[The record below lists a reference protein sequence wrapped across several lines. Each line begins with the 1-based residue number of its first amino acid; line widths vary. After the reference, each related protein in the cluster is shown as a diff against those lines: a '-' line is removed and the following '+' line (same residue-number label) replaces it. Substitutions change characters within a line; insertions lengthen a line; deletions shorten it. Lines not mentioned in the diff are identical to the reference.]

1 MSSPPEI
8 HDATPS
14 FQFDRISLTTPA
26 SIIGGAHF
34 SKILMDRGPLYIQ
47 TPKCVSKA
55 GIVGSGRKMY
65 TDLIFTNENEEIIQ
79 WMEAL
84 ETTVRRKIFDNRG
97 KWFAS
102 EMSEDDI
109 EGCFSPMVKLFRSG
123 KQYCVRVNINSKP
136 DAKPLKIYD
145 EDEMAV
151 EAAQITDKTSMIAI
165 LEIQGVRCTSKSF
178 CVDVEM
184 KQLMV
189 MKPSDLFDSC
199 IILKGRAPP
208 PPPPVEKH
216 LAKTVNT
223 LFLDGQPDVVSN
235 RNPIVLEEE
244 ASTPALD
251 QRIDSTDP
259 IIIVDN
265 EVTLNNEVLVDG
277 VLDNEVLVDGVLVDG
292 VLVDG
297 VLDNEVLD
305 NGVLDNGVL
314 ANEVLANGALVDGVL
329 ANGVLVDGA
338 LVDGVLANESIINDN
353 DNDDDY
359 LGLSGS
365 DDILEVNLD
374 VNEIDAADTFQLKDK
389 KEVYYEMYRE
399 ALQKAKAA
407 KAVALTE
414 FMEARRIKNLYM
426 LKDLNDSDDES
437 DLEDLDDISDDE

>member
-8 HDATPS
+8 HDANPS

-26 SIIGGAHF
+26 SIVGGAHF

-47 TPKCVSKA
+47 TPKCLSKA

-65 TDLIFTNENEEIIQ
+65 TDLVFTNENEEIIQ
-79 WMEAL
+79 WMEAM
-84 ETTVRRKIFDNRG
+84 ETTVRRKIYENRG

-151 EAAQITDKTSMIAI
+151 EATQITDKTSMIAI

-208 PPPPVEKH
+208 PVEKH
-216 LAKTVNT
+216 LAKTA
-223 LFLDGQPDVVSN
+223 DP
-235 RNPIVLEEE
+235 VLEETSE
-244 ASTPALD
+244 NPVVPEDNPLFTPLVPDVLMEETSVLD
-251 QRIDSTDP
+251 DRDVIDSTEP
-259 IIIVDN
+259 IIIAD
-265 EVTLNNEVLVDG
+265 EVVNDANQ
-277 VLDNEVLVDGVLVDG
+277 VLDQDVNQ
-292 VLVDG
+292 
-297 VLDNEVLD
+297 VLDHEPN
-305 NGVLDNGVL
+305 
-314 ANEVLANGALVDGVL
+314 
-329 ANGVLVDGA
+329 
-338 LVDGVLANESIINDN
+338 
-353 DNDDDY
+353 Y
-359 LGLSGS
+359 LGLSES

-437 DLEDLDDISDDE
+437 DLEDLDDLDDDDE

>member
-8 HDATPS
+8 HDANPS

-65 TDLIFTNENEEIIQ
+65 TDLVFTNENEEIIQ

-84 ETTVRRKIFDNRG
+84 ETTVRRKIYENRG

-199 IILKGRAPP
+199 IISKGRA
-208 PPPPVEKH
+208 PPPVEKH
-216 LAKTVNT
+216 LAKTADPVV
-223 LFLDGQPDVVSN
+223 LMEDSKGDVS
-235 RNPIVLEEE
+235 IQMSSKEE
-244 ASTPALD
+244 ATTPVFNEE
-251 QRIDSTDP
+251 IDSTDP
-259 IIIVDN
+259 IIITVN
-265 EVTLNNEVLVDG
+265 EVLNNEVLN
-277 VLDNEVLVDGVLVDG
+277 NE
-292 VLVDG
+292 

-305 NGVLDNGVL
+305 NED
-314 ANEVLANGALVDGVL
+314 A
-329 ANGVLVDGA
+329 
-338 LVDGVLANESIINDN
+338 
-353 DNDDDY
+353 DY

>member
-1 MSSPPEI
+1 M
-8 HDATPS
+8 
-14 FQFDRISLTTPA
+14 
-26 SIIGGAHF
+26 IGGAHF

-145 EDEMAV
+145 EDEMTV
-151 EAAQITDKTSMIAI
+151 EAAQITDKTTMIAI

-199 IILKGRAPP
+199 IILKGRT
-208 PPPPVEKH
+208 PPVEKH

-223 LFLDGQPDVVSN
+223 IFLDSPGQEVVISN
-235 RNPIVLEEE
+235 ENPIVLEEE
-244 ASTPALD
+244 ANQENVPILD
-251 QRIDSTDP
+251 QEIDSTDP
-259 IIIVDN
+259 IIITDNEVIDN
-265 EVTLNNEVLVDG
+265 EVT
-277 VLDNEVLVDGVLVDG
+277 DNEEKILI
-292 VLVDG
+292 
-297 VLDNEVLD
+297 NK
-305 NGVLDNGVL
+305 VL
-314 ANEVLANGALVDGVL
+314 ANEVTANEVTANEVTANEVTANEVTANEVTANEVLTNEVLTNEVTANEVL
-329 ANGVLVDGA
+329 A
-338 LVDGVLANESIINDN
+338 E

-399 ALQKAKAA
+399 ALQKAKVA

-437 DLEDLDDISDDE
+437 DLDDLDDLDDDDE

>member
-8 HDATPS
+8 HDANPS

-26 SIIGGAHF
+26 SIVGGAHF

-65 TDLIFTNENEEIIQ
+65 TDLVFTNENEEIIQ

-84 ETTVRRKIFDNRG
+84 ETTVRRKIYDNRG

-208 PPPPVEKH
+208 LVEKH
-216 LAKTVNT
+216 LAKTAE
-223 LFLDGQPDVVSN
+223 P
-235 RNPIVLEEE
+235 VLEETSENPVVPENKPLFTPLVPLRGTDTLMEE
-244 ASTPALD
+244 AGVLD
-251 QRIDSTDP
+251 DQDVIDSTEP
-259 IIIVDN
+259 IIIADN
-265 EVTLNNEVLVDG
+265 ENEVVNEVLGQG
-277 VLDNEVLVDGVLVDG
+277 V
-292 VLVDG
+292 
-297 VLDNEVLD
+297 NEVLD
-305 NGVLDNGVL
+305 QGV
-314 ANEVLANGALVDGVL
+314 NEVLGQGVNEVLDQEAN
-329 ANGVLVDGA
+329 
-338 LVDGVLANESIINDN
+338 
-353 DNDDDY
+353 Y
-359 LGLSGS
+359 LGLSES

-437 DLEDLDDISDDE
+437 DLEDLDDLGDKIYRTKIC

>member
-1 MSSPPEI
+1 
-8 HDATPS
+8 
-14 FQFDRISLTTPA
+14 
-26 SIIGGAHF
+26 
-34 SKILMDRGPLYIQ
+34 MDRGPLYIQ
-47 TPKCVSKA
+47 TPKCLSKA

-65 TDLIFTNENEEIIQ
+65 TDLVFTNENEEIIQ

-84 ETTVRRKIFDNRG
+84 ETTVRRKIYENRG

-123 KQYCVRVNINSKP
+123 KQYCMRVNINSKP
-136 DAKPLKIYD
+136 DAKSLKIYD

-208 PPPPVEKH
+208 PVEKH
-216 LAKTVNT
+216 LAKTVEP
-223 LFLDGQPDVVSN
+223 FLEETSENPVVDA
-235 RNPIVLEEE
+235 NPIFPEDKPLFTPLDTEPLMEEVGVL
-244 ASTPALD
+244 D
-251 QRIDSTDP
+251 VIDSTEP
-259 IIIVDN
+259 IIIAD
-265 EVTLNNEVLVDG
+265 EVV
-277 VLDNEVLVDGVLVDG
+277 
-292 VLVDG
+292 
-297 VLDNEVLD
+297 NEVLD
-305 NGVLDNGVL
+305 QDANKVLNV
-314 ANEVLANGALVDGVL
+314 NEVLDQDTN
-329 ANGVLVDGA
+329 
-338 LVDGVLANESIINDN
+338 
-353 DNDDDY
+353 Y
-359 LGLSGS
+359 LGLSES

-437 DLEDLDDISDDE
+437 DLEDLDDLGDDDE

>member
-1 MSSPPEI
+1 MSSLPEI
-8 HDATPS
+8 HDANPS

-65 TDLIFTNENEEIIQ
+65 TDLVFTNENEEIIQ

-84 ETTVRRKIFDNRG
+84 ETTVRRKIYENRG

-208 PPPPVEKH
+208 SIEKH
-216 LAKTVNT
+216 LAKTAE
-223 LFLDGQPDVVSN
+223 P
-235 RNPIVLEEE
+235 VLEETSENPVVDANPIFPEDTPIFTPLVPLRGTDLLMEE
-244 ASTPALD
+244 AGVLD
-251 QRIDSTDP
+251 DQGVIDSTEP
-259 IIIVDN
+259 IIITD
-265 EVTLNNEVLVDG
+265 EVVNK
-277 VLDNEVLVDGVLVDG
+277 VLDQDV
-292 VLVDG
+292 
-297 VLDNEVLD
+297 NEVLD
-305 NGVLDNGVL
+305 QDV
-314 ANEVLANGALVDGVL
+314 NEVLDQDTN
-329 ANGVLVDGA
+329 
-338 LVDGVLANESIINDN
+338 
-353 DNDDDY
+353 Y
-359 LGLSGS
+359 LGLSES

-437 DLEDLDDISDDE
+437 DLEDLDDLDDDDE

>member
-8 HDATPS
+8 HDANPS

-26 SIIGGAHF
+26 SIVGGAHF

-47 TPKCVSKA
+47 TPKCLSKA

-65 TDLIFTNENEEIIQ
+65 TDLVFTNENEEIIQ

-84 ETTVRRKIFDNRG
+84 ETTVRRKIYENRG

-208 PPPPVEKH
+208 PVEKH
-216 LAKTVNT
+216 LAKTAEPVE
-223 LFLDGQPDVVSN
+223 P
-235 RNPIVLEEE
+235 VLEETSENPVVPEDNPLFTPFDPDVLMEE
-244 ASTPALD
+244 AGVLD
-251 QRIDSTDP
+251 DQGMIDSTEP
-259 IIIVDN
+259 IIIAD
-265 EVTLNNEVLVDG
+265 EVVNDANQVLDQGVNQVLGQGVNEVLG
-277 VLDNEVLVDGVLVDG
+277 QEPN
-292 VLVDG
+292 
-297 VLDNEVLD
+297 
-305 NGVLDNGVL
+305 
-314 ANEVLANGALVDGVL
+314 
-329 ANGVLVDGA
+329 
-338 LVDGVLANESIINDN
+338 
-353 DNDDDY
+353 Y
-359 LGLSGS
+359 LGLSES

-437 DLEDLDDISDDE
+437 DLEDLDDLDDDDE

>member
-8 HDATPS
+8 HDANPS

-26 SIIGGAHF
+26 SIVGGAHF

-47 TPKCVSKA
+47 TPKCLSKA

-65 TDLIFTNENEEIIQ
+65 TDLVFTNENEEIIQ

-84 ETTVRRKIFDNRG
+84 ETTVRRKIYENRG

-208 PPPPVEKH
+208 LVEKH
-216 LAKTVNT
+216 LAKTAEPVLEET
-223 LFLDGQPDVVSN
+223 SE
-235 RNPIVLEEE
+235 NPIVPEDKPLFTSLVPLRGTDTLMEE
-244 ASTPALD
+244 AGVLD
-251 QRIDSTDP
+251 DQGMIDSTEP
-259 IIIVDN
+259 IIIADNDN
-265 EVTLNNEVLVDG
+265 EIVNEVLGQG
-277 VLDNEVLVDGVLVDG
+277 VNEVLGQEP
-292 VLVDG
+292 
-297 VLDNEVLD
+297 N
-305 NGVLDNGVL
+305 
-314 ANEVLANGALVDGVL
+314 
-329 ANGVLVDGA
+329 
-338 LVDGVLANESIINDN
+338 
-353 DNDDDY
+353 Y
-359 LGLSGS
+359 LGLSES

-437 DLEDLDDISDDE
+437 DLEDLDDLGDDDE

>member
-8 HDATPS
+8 HDANPS

-26 SIIGGAHF
+26 SIVGGAHF

-47 TPKCVSKA
+47 TPKCLSKA

-65 TDLIFTNENEEIIQ
+65 TDLVFTNENEEIIQ

-84 ETTVRRKIFDNRG
+84 ETTVRRKIYENRG

-151 EAAQITDKTSMIAI
+151 EATQITDKTSMIAI

-208 PPPPVEKH
+208 PVEKH
-216 LAKTVNT
+216 LAKTADPV
-223 LFLDGQPDVVSN
+223 
-235 RNPIVLEEE
+235 VLEETSENPVVPEDKPLFTPLVPLRGTDTLMEE
-244 ASTPALD
+244 AGVLD
-251 QRIDSTDP
+251 MIDSTEP
-259 IIIVDN
+259 IIIAD
-265 EVTLNNEVLVDG
+265 EVVNDANDV
-277 VLDNEVLVDGVLVDG
+277 
-292 VLVDG
+292 
-297 VLDNEVLD
+297 NEVLD
-305 NGVLDNGVL
+305 QGV
-314 ANEVLANGALVDGVL
+314 NEVLGQDVNQVLGQGV
-329 ANGVLVDGA
+329 NEVLDQEP
-338 LVDGVLANESIINDN
+338 N
-353 DNDDDY
+353 Y
-359 LGLSGS
+359 LGLSES

-437 DLEDLDDISDDE
+437 DLDDLDDLDDDDE

>member
-1 MSSPPEI
+1 
-8 HDATPS
+8 
-14 FQFDRISLTTPA
+14 
-26 SIIGGAHF
+26 
-34 SKILMDRGPLYIQ
+34 MDRGPLYIQ
-47 TPKCVSKA
+47 TPKCLSKA

-65 TDLIFTNENEEIIQ
+65 TDLVFTNENEEIIQ

-84 ETTVRRKIFDNRG
+84 ETTVRRKIYENRG

-208 PPPPVEKH
+208 PVEKH
-216 LAKTVNT
+216 LAKTAEHVV
-223 LFLDGQPDVVSN
+223 LMEDSKEDVVSIQM
-235 RNPIVLEEE
+235 PLEEE
-244 ASTPALD
+244 VTTHVFNED
-251 QRIDSTDP
+251 IDSTGP
-259 IIIVDN
+259 IIIVDDNVAVVDN
-265 EVTLNNEVLVDG
+265 EVAVV
-277 VLDNEVLVDGVLVDG
+277 DNEVLVQAKGDDKDDAKGD
-292 VLVDG
+292 
-297 VLDNEVLD
+297 VLDQE
-305 NGVLDNGVL
+305 
-314 ANEVLANGALVDGVL
+314 A
-329 ANGVLVDGA
+329 
-338 LVDGVLANESIINDN
+338 
-353 DNDDDY
+353 DY

-437 DLEDLDDISDDE
+437 DLEDLDDISDDDQ

>member
-1 MSSPPEI
+1 
-8 HDATPS
+8 
-14 FQFDRISLTTPA
+14 
-26 SIIGGAHF
+26 
-34 SKILMDRGPLYIQ
+34 MDRGPLYIQ
-47 TPKCVSKA
+47 TPKCLSKA

-65 TDLIFTNENEEIIQ
+65 TDLVFTNENEEIIQ
-79 WMEAL
+79 WMEAM
-84 ETTVRRKIFDNRG
+84 ETTVRRKIYENRG

-151 EAAQITDKTSMIAI
+151 EATQITDKTSMIAI

-208 PPPPVEKH
+208 PVEKH
-216 LAKTVNT
+216 LAKTA
-223 LFLDGQPDVVSN
+223 DP
-235 RNPIVLEEE
+235 VLEETSE
-244 ASTPALD
+244 NPVVPEDNPLFTPLVPDVLMEETSVLD
-251 QRIDSTDP
+251 DRDVIDSTEP
-259 IIIVDN
+259 IIIAD
-265 EVTLNNEVLVDG
+265 EVVNDANQ
-277 VLDNEVLVDGVLVDG
+277 VLDQDVNQ
-292 VLVDG
+292 
-297 VLDNEVLD
+297 VLDHEPN
-305 NGVLDNGVL
+305 
-314 ANEVLANGALVDGVL
+314 
-329 ANGVLVDGA
+329 
-338 LVDGVLANESIINDN
+338 
-353 DNDDDY
+353 Y
-359 LGLSGS
+359 LGLSES

-437 DLEDLDDISDDE
+437 DLEDLDDLDDDDE